1 MRAGKC
7 LLARDDSG
15 AGGFVAPF
23 KRADDS
29 MRTAI
34 WGKIYALVFYFEDF
48 NGWTSV
54 SARFD

>member
-1 MRAGKC
+1 M
-7 LLARDDSG
+7 LVSERDDSG

-34 WGKIYALVFYFEDF
+34 WGEIYALVFYFEDF
-48 NGWTSV
+48 NDYV
-54 SARFD
+54 FKYYI